1 MMMTA
6 LACCLAL
13 VLAAALFCGLPVD
26 AFAPSPGLN
35 RRAPSMSPLFGSH
48 QMDAFNYD
56 RRMVF
61 EHASPALDVR
71 QRWTSKSLEYYSKVM
86 REERRRN
93 EGQIKAEVV
102 ESETYRESFAT
113 LAKKHYFALRK
124 IKDGKPEH
132 AELIYRRII
141 NELRTDDC
149 DHAKLAITTLLL
161 ALHIQ
166 RTGDWKK
173 TRSVFLNFFRIVTAE
188 EARHGPE
195 HQCACTA
202 KVLCAYALFEMKRG
216 NSFKSLDI
224 VLRAVKLDPTLE
236 PVLNWK
242 QFRDAMTR
250 RRQQQRQERMK
261 ENLIASKTV
270 RP

>member
-1 MMMTA
+1 
-6 LACCLAL
+6 
-13 VLAAALFCGLPVD
+13 
-26 AFAPSPGLN
+26 
-35 RRAPSMSPLFGSH
+35 
-48 QMDAFNYD
+48 MDAFNYE
-56 RRMVF
+56 RRMDSV
-61 EHASPALDVR
+61 HASPALDVR

-93 EGQIKAEVV
+93 EGQIKAEVAG
-102 ESETYRESFAT
+102 SETYQENFAA

-124 IKDGKPEH
+124 IKDGKPQH

-141 NELRTDDC
+141 DELRTDDC

-173 TRSVFLNFFRIVTAE
+173 TRSVFLNFFRIVTAD
-188 EARHGPE
+188 EARQGPE
-195 HQCACTA
+195 HKCACSA

-224 VLRAVKLDPTLE
+224 VLKAVKLDPTLE

-242 QFRDAMTR
+242 QFRDAMAR
-250 RRQQQRQERMK
+250 RRKQQRRERMK
-261 ENLIASKTV
+261 ENLIATKIL